1 MDIKETAQQ
10 ITDTASNLGVD
21 KIKLEV
27 EKDGKSYVVE
37 ANFDK
42 ENPSFEA
49 KSKPVV
55 V

>member
-1 MDIKETAQQ
+1 MDIKETAQH

-21 KIKLEV
+21 KIKIEV
-27 EKDGKSYVVE
+27 EKDGKTYTVD

-49 KSKPVV
+49 KSKTI
-55 V
+55 